1 MATTTDHSL
10 FNKGRQSSQSNKR
23 HIYTTALVILLLTSS
38 GINLLLTRQISDM
51 RAAIRMLKQEIA
63 AAEPLQNGK
72 LFPSIQAQDANG
84 EPLALNLLGYNQP
97 TILYIFSPQC
107 DWCTR
112 NLDNIKALAEGT
124 SEKYKLMGL
133 STSINGLKDYVVEH
147 GLGFPVYAMQPSDR
161 SRLRT
166 GTPRTLIMSTDG
178 KIIENWFGA
187 YGGELQNKVEE
198 YFQITLPG
206 VTGDKGVATD
216 GANRACE

>member
-1 MATTTDHSL
+1 MATTTDHSR
-10 FNKGRQSSQSNKR
+10 FGKGRPSVQSDKR
-23 HIYTTALVILLLTSS
+23 RIYTTSLVILLLSS
-38 GINLLLTRQISDM
+38 KGINVLLTRRISDL
-51 RAAIRMLKQEIA
+51 RAAIRMLKQEISA
-63 AAEPLQNGK
+63 AASLQKGK
-72 LFPSIQAQDANG
+72 LFPSIQAQDVG
-84 EPLALNLLGYNQP
+84 GKPVSFDPLGDNKP
-97 TILYIFSPQC
+97 TILYVFSPQC